1 MEAYPPSSESGGIKL
16 SNNMKEN
23 VVIELSRDQ
32 ALVLS
37 HMLYRYQ
44 QTDRLVLANN
54 AEYVAISAVSV
65 QLDTALVEPFMSNY
79 DELLVAARERI
90 AGGYEGVAP
99 GVEPDAEDLSS

>member
-1 MEAYPPSSESGGIKL
+1 M
-16 SNNMKEN
+16 NNMQEN

-54 AEYVAISAVSV
+54 AEYVALSAVSG
-65 QLDTALVEPFMSNY
+65 QLETALDELFMSNY
-79 DELLVAARERI
+79 GELLNAARERI
-90 AGGYEGVAP
+90 SGGYEGLAP

>member
-1 MEAYPPSSESGGIKL
+1 M
-16 SNNMKEN
+16 NNMKEN
-23 VVIELSRDQ
+23 VVIELSLDQ

-44 QTDRLVLANN
+44 QTDRLTLANN
-54 AEYVAISAVSV
+54 AEYVALSAVSG

-79 DELLVAARERI
+79 NELLNAARERI
-90 AGGYEGVAP
+90 AGGYEGLAP